1 MIKIAIVEDS
11 KGCAQE
17 LKGYI
22 RQYEQE
28 NDETFQITVFEDGE
42 DIVTNYKAVYDIIL
56 MDIEMQFMDGMTA
69 AKKIREMDGEV
80 AIIFITNM
88 PQYAIHGYAV
98 NALDYVLKP
107 ISYFAFSQ
115 RLARVIS
122 CIRKKTRNYLVIRV
136 KGGSKR
142 IATDDIYYVESQ
154 GHVLTV
160 YSKSGMDVTSGT
172 MKEMEEKLEQF
183 HFCRCNNG
191 YLVNLEHVDSIQ
203 NNSVIIGESSLPIS
217 RPRKKIFQQT
227 LAAYINEVRT

>member
-1 MIKIAIVEDS
+1 MVKIAIVEDS
-11 KGCAQE
+11 KSYAQE
-17 LKGYI
+17 MKGFI
-22 RQYEQE
+22 HRYEQE
-28 NDETFQITVFEDGE
+28 SGENFQITVFEDGE
-42 DIVTNYKAVYDIIL
+42 DIVTNYQAVYDIIL

-69 AKKIREMDGEV
+69 AKKIREVDEEV

-115 RLARVIS
+115 RLDRVIS
-122 CIRKKTRNYLVIRV
+122 CIKKKTRNYLSIRV

-142 IATDDIYYVESQ
+142 IAMDDIYYIESQ

-160 YSKSGMDVTSGT
+160 FTKSGTEITSGT
-172 MKEMEEKLEQF
+172 MKEMEEKLEKF

-203 NNSVIIGESSLPIS
+203 NNCVIIGGSSLTIS

-227 LAAYINEVRT
+227 LADYNNEVRP